1 MASSDD
7 LDSRRLPNRI
17 VLALQHTAVRA
28 LACLLLVAASLF
40 ASAAGAAGENETPRS
55 ETAVVASIYDG
66 DTLSLRDGRRV
77 RLLQIDTPELGSG
90 ECYSRAARTALLGL
104 APIGRPIVL
113 EIDPALDRTDRY
125 GRILRYVKRNG
136 LNVNV
141 ELVRRGAAAPYF
153 YRSDR
158 GRYAATLMR
167 AAQRA
172 KASKLGLWKACPA
185 TRLSPERAISTGRS
199 GPPTRTPPPTGR
211 CDPNYA
217 GGCVPPYPPDLD
229 CADIRALGIAPVRV
243 VGSDPHRLD
252 GDDDGI
258 GCE

>member
-1 MASSDD
+1 MNTA
-7 LDSRRLPNRI
+7 LRR
-17 VLALQHTAVRA
+17 AAVGA
-28 LACLLLVAASLF
+28 LACLILLSTSVVG
-40 ASAAGAAGENETPRS
+40 SAAGVAGEARRS
-55 ETAVVASIYDG
+55 EAAVVASVYDG
-66 DTLSLRDGRRV
+66 DTLSLRDGRKV

-90 ECYSRAARTALLGL
+90 DCYSRAARTALLSL
-104 APIGRPIVL
+104 APIGKPVVL
-113 EIDPALDRTDRY
+113 EIDPTLDRTDRY

-136 LNVNV
+136 VNVNV

-153 YRSDR
+153 YRGDR
-158 GRYAATLMR
+158 GRYATTLLR
-167 AAQRA
+167 AARRA
-172 KASKLGLWKACPA
+172 KASKLGLWKACPF
-185 TRLSPERAISTGRS
+185 TVLSPERAVSTGRS
-199 GPPTRTPPPTGR
+199 GPSSLKPPSTGK

-252 GDDDGI
+252 GDHDGV

>member
-1 MASSDD
+1 VNAT
-7 LDSRRLPNRI
+7 
-17 VLALQHTAVRA
+17 LQRAAVGA
-28 LACLLLVAASLF
+28 LACLILVSASLVV
-40 ASAAGAAGENETPRS
+40 SAAGVAGETQRS

-77 RLLQIDTPELGSG
+77 RLVQIDTPELGSG
-90 ECYSRAARTALLGL
+90 ECYSRAARTALLSL
-104 APIGRPIVL
+104 APIGRPVVL

-136 LNVNV
+136 VNVNV

-158 GRYAATLMR
+158 GRYAATLVQ

-172 KASKLGLWKACPA
+172 RASQLGLWKACPS
-185 TRLSPERAISTGRS
+185 TVLSPERAISTGRS
-199 GPPTRTPPPTGR
+199 GPSSRTAPPPGK

-252 GDDDGI
+252 GDDDGL

>member
-1 MASSDD
+1 VNTILRPAA
-7 LDSRRLPNRI
+7 
-17 VLALQHTAVRA
+17 VGALV
-28 LACLLLVAASLF
+28 CLILVSASLVV
-40 ASAAGAAGENETPRS
+40 SAAAEGRETQWS
-55 ETAVVASIYDG
+55 ETAVVASVYDG

-90 ECYSRAARTALLGL
+90 ECYSRAARTALLSL
-104 APIGRPIVL
+104 APIGRPVVL

-136 LNVNV
+136 VNVNL

-153 YRSDR
+153 YRGDR
-158 GRYAATLMR
+158 GRYAVILFR

-172 KASKLGLWKACPA
+172 EVSKLGLWNTCPS
-185 TRLSPERAISTGRS
+185 TVLDPFRVVSTGRS
-199 GPPTRTPPPTGR
+199 GPPTLTPPPTGK